1 MVAIIQEKAP
11 EVFDEVRKG
20 GTRFKCSESY
30 VRKFLHKMGWSERR
44 ATKAAQKLPENHEQ
58 ILKEAHLREAH
69 CIRDYN
75 VPAALRVNTD
85 QTQMTYQHG
94 TNRTW
99 NESGVKQVATVGQ
112 EEKRAFTLVPSIS
125 ASGVLL
131 PMQAVFV
138 GKTDASCPNAKAPA
152 YNEAMELN
160 FKMVP
165 SKTGTYWSTEAT
177 MESLVDETIAP
188 YFDKTKKDL
197 GLSSTQ
203 HSIWKIDCWSVH
215 KSAEF
220 RAWMKK
226 NHPTIIVLFIPGGC
240 TGLWQ
245 PLDVG
250 IQRILKLS
258 VRRSAH
264 RDIVREVSDQI
275 VRGDEMIKLDT
286 TLGALRN
293 RAVGWI
299 VNAIHDINKK
309 DIIMKVNYIPTISD
323 EMLWLIL
330 H

>member
-1 MVAIIQEKAP
+1 MVAIIQEKVSQVFS
-11 EVFDEVRKG
+11 EVQKD

-44 ATKAAQKLPENHEQ
+44 ATKAAQKLPLNHEEV
-58 ILKEAHLREAH
+58 LKEAYLREAH
-69 CIRDYN
+69 SIRDYN
-75 VPAALRVNTD
+75 IPAALRVNTD
-85 QTQMTYQHG
+85 QTQMMYQHG

-131 PMQAVFV
+131 PMQAVFS
-138 GKTDASCPNAKAPA
+138 GKTAASCPNAKAPA
-152 YNEAMELN
+152 YDEAIKLG
-160 FKMVP
+160 FKMLP

-177 MESLVDETIAP
+177 MESLVNEIITP
-188 YFDKTKKDL
+188 YFNRTKEEL
-197 GLSSTQ
+197 GLPSTQ

-258 VRRSAH
+258 IRRAAH
-264 RDIVREVSDQI
+264 RDIVKEVSDQI
-275 VRGDEMIKLDT
+275 AKDDEIIKLDT
-286 TLGALRN
+286 TLGTLRN
-293 RAVGWI
+293 RAVGW
-299 VNAIHDINKK
+299 VVDAIHEINKK
-309 DIIMKVNYIPTISD
+309 EIIMKVNTY
-323 EMLWLIL
+323 
-330 H
+330 

>member
-1 MVAIIQEKAP
+1 
-11 EVFDEVRKG
+11 
-20 GTRFKCSESY
+20 
-30 VRKFLHKMGWSERR
+30 
-44 ATKAAQKLPENHEQ
+44 
-58 ILKEAHLREAH
+58 
-69 CIRDYN
+69 
-75 VPAALRVNTD
+75 
-85 QTQMTYQHG
+85 
-94 TNRTW
+94 
-99 NESGVKQVATVGQ
+99 
-112 EEKRAFTLVPSIS
+112 
-125 ASGVLL
+125 
-131 PMQAVFV
+131 
-138 GKTDASCPNAKAPA
+138 
-152 YNEAMELN
+152 MELN